1 MTNIPAPYNIINDN
15 IIMLLFIVNI
25 IGMAY
30 VLLMNGTSIM
40 ERAKGIFYY
49 ERNSMPF
56 NDRTHI
62 TRICNM
68 LMYAQSIFYLTIIS
82 MVELQKAGNLTLA
95 GNALVYTL
103 AFALLFT
110 AVLIAKRWIYD
121 LVNNILY
128 TKKETQDFRETYF
141 FTIKILGFVLAPAAI
156 ALLFVPAIDA
166 SYVNFYLLLI
176 LVVYVYTIVNG
187 LFKIIF
193 NKKGNYLEI
202 FLYLCALEFLPIAM
216 VWKSVLQL
224 SEFIT
229 IKI

>member
-1 MTNIPAPYNIINDN
+1 MTSTPVPYNITNDN
-15 IIMLLFIVNI
+15 VIMLLFIVNI

-30 VLLMNGTSIM
+30 VLMMNGTSIM

-49 ERNSMPF
+49 QRNSTPF

-62 TRICNM
+62 TKICNA
-68 LMYAQSIFYLTIIS
+68 LMYAQTIFYLTIITLA
-82 MVELQKAGNLTLA
+82 ELQKGGLMLS
-95 GNALVYTL
+95 GNALIYTGTFAIFYILVLL
-103 AFALLFT
+103 AKKWT
-110 AVLIAKRWIYD
+110 YD

-128 TKKETQDFRETYF
+128 TKKEAEEFREIYF

-156 ALLFVPAIDA
+156 ALLFIPAL
-166 SYVNFYLLLI
+166 SVNSVNFYLLLTLAAYI
-176 LVVYVYTIVNG
+176 YTIING
-187 LFKIIF
+187 LFRIIF
-193 NKKGNYLEI
+193 TKKGNYLEI
-202 FLYLCALEFLPIAM
+202 FLYLCTLEFLPIAM

>member
-1 MTNIPAPYNIINDN
+1 MTNTPVPYNITNDN
-15 IIMLLFIVNI
+15 IIMLLFIINI

-30 VLLMNGTSIM
+30 VLMMNGTSIM

-49 ERNSMPF
+49 QRNSTPF

-62 TRICNM
+62 TKICNA
-68 LMYAQSIFYLTIIS
+68 LMYAQTIFYLTIITLS
-82 MVELQKAGNLTLA
+82 ELQKAVGLSLD
-95 GNALVYTL
+95 GNAFIYASAFVLFFGIVLL
-103 AFALLFT
+103 AKKW
-110 AVLIAKRWIYD
+110 VYD

-128 TKKETQDFRETYF
+128 TKKEAQEFREIYF
-141 FTIKILGFVLAPAAI
+141 FTAKTLGFILAPAAI
-156 ALLFVPAIDA
+156 ALLFVPSIKV
-166 SYVNFYLLLI
+166 SYVNIYLI
-176 LVVYVYTIVNG
+176 LVIIAYIYTIIIG
-187 LFKIIF
+187 LFRIIF
-193 NKKGNYLEI
+193 KKRRNYLEI

>member
-1 MTNIPAPYNIINDN
+1 MTNTPVPYNITNDN
-15 IIMLLFIVNI
+15 TIMLLFIINI

-30 VLLMNGTSIM
+30 VLMMNGTSIM

-49 ERNSMPF
+49 QRNSTPF

-62 TRICNM
+62 TRICNA
-68 LMYAQSIFYLTIIS
+68 LMYAQTIFYLTIITLS
-82 MVELQKAGNLTLA
+82 ELQKNVDISLDRNAFIYTCTFAVFFGIVLLA
-95 GNALVYTL
+95 
-103 AFALLFT
+103 
-110 AVLIAKRWIYD
+110 KKWIYD

-128 TKKETQDFRETYF
+128 TKKEAQEFREIYF
-141 FTIKILGFVLAPAAI
+141 FTAKTSGFILAPAAI
-156 ALLFVPAIDA
+156 ALLFVPSIKI
-166 SYVNFYLLLI
+166 SYVNFYLVLAI
-176 LVVYVYTIVNG
+176 IAYIYTITIG
-187 LFKIIF
+187 LFRIIF
-193 NKKGNYLEI
+193 RKRRNYLEI

>member
-1 MTNIPAPYNIINDN
+1 MTSTPVPYNITNDN
-15 IIMLLFIVNI
+15 VIMLLFIVNI

-30 VLLMNGTSIM
+30 VLMMNGTSIM

-49 ERNSMPF
+49 QRNSTPF

-62 TRICNM
+62 TKICNA
-68 LMYAQSIFYLTIIS
+68 LMYAQTIFYLTIITLA
-82 MVELQKAGNLTLA
+82 ELQKGGLMLS
-95 GNALVYTL
+95 GNALIYTG
-103 AFALLFT
+103 AFAIFFILVLL
-110 AVLIAKRWIYD
+110 AKKWTYD

-128 TKKETQDFRETYF
+128 TKKEAEEFREIYF

-156 ALLFVPAIDA
+156 ALLFIPAL
-166 SYVNFYLLLI
+166 SVNSVNFYLLLTLAAYI
-176 LVVYVYTIVNG
+176 YTIING
-187 LFKIIF
+187 LFRIIF
-193 NKKGNYLEI
+193 TKKGNYLEI
-202 FLYLCALEFLPIAM
+202 FLYLCTLEFLPIAM

>member
-1 MTNIPAPYNIINDN
+1 MTSTPVPYNITNDN
-15 IIMLLFIVNI
+15 VIMLLFIVNI

-30 VLLMNGTSIM
+30 VLMMNGTSII

-49 ERNSMPF
+49 QRSSTPF

-62 TRICNM
+62 TKICNA
-68 LMYAQSIFYLTIIS
+68 LMYAQTIFYMTIITLA
-82 MVELQKAGNLTLA
+82 ELQKNGLA
-95 GNALVYTL
+95 LGGNALIYTG
-103 AFALLFT
+103 AFALFFIM
-110 AVLIAKRWIYD
+110 VLLAKKWIYD

-128 TKKETQDFRETYF
+128 TKKEAQEFREIYF

-156 ALLFVPAIDA
+156 ALLFIPAL
-166 SYVNFYLLLI
+166 SVNSVNFYLLLT
-176 LVVYVYTIVNG
+176 LVAYICTIING
-187 LFKIIF
+187 LFRIIF
-193 NKKGNYLEI
+193 TKKGNYLEI
-202 FLYLCALEFLPIAM
+202 FLYLCTLEFLPIAM

>member
-1 MTNIPAPYNIINDN
+1 MTSTPVPYNITNDN
-15 IIMLLFIVNI
+15 VIMLLFIVNI

-30 VLLMNGTSIM
+30 VLMMNGTSIM

-49 ERNSMPF
+49 QRNSTPF

-62 TRICNM
+62 TKICNA
-68 LMYAQSIFYLTIIS
+68 LMYAQTIFYLTIITLA
-82 MVELQKAGNLTLA
+82 ELQKGGLMLS
-95 GNALVYTL
+95 GNALIYTG
-103 AFALLFT
+103 AFAIFYILVLL
-110 AVLIAKRWIYD
+110 AKKWTYD

-128 TKKETQDFRETYF
+128 TKKEAEEFREIYF

-156 ALLFVPAIDA
+156 ALLFIPAL
-166 SYVNFYLLLI
+166 SVNSVNFYLLLTLAAYI
-176 LVVYVYTIVNG
+176 YTIING
-187 LFKIIF
+187 LFRIIF
-193 NKKGNYLEI
+193 TKKGNYLEI
-202 FLYLCALEFLPIAM
+202 FLYLCTLEFLPIAM

>member
-1 MTNIPAPYNIINDN
+1 MTSTPAPYNITNDN
-15 IIMLLFIVNI
+15 VIMLLFIVNI

-30 VLLMNGTSIM
+30 VLMMNGTSIM

-49 ERNSMPF
+49 QRNSTPF

-62 TRICNM
+62 TKICNA
-68 LMYAQSIFYLTIIS
+68 LMYAQTIFYLTIITLA
-82 MVELQKAGNLTLA
+82 ELQKGGLMLS
-95 GNALVYTL
+95 GNALIYTG
-103 AFALLFT
+103 AFAIFFILVLL
-110 AVLIAKRWIYD
+110 AKKWIYD

-128 TKKETQDFRETYF
+128 TKKEAEEFREIYF

-156 ALLFVPAIDA
+156 ALLFIPAL
-166 SYVNFYLLLI
+166 SVNSVNFYLLFTLAAYI
-176 LVVYVYTIVNG
+176 YTMING
-187 LFKIIF
+187 LFRIIF
-193 NKKGNYLEI
+193 TKKGNYLEI

>member
-1 MTNIPAPYNIINDN
+1 MTSTPVPYNITNDN
-15 IIMLLFIVNI
+15 VIMLLFIVNI

-30 VLLMNGTSIM
+30 VLMMNGTSIM

-49 ERNSMPF
+49 QRNSTPF

-62 TRICNM
+62 TKICNA
-68 LMYAQSIFYLTIIS
+68 LMYAQTIFYLTIITLA
-82 MVELQKAGNLTLA
+82 ELQKGGLMLS
-95 GNALVYTL
+95 GNALIYTGTFAIFYILVLL
-103 AFALLFT
+103 AKKWT
-110 AVLIAKRWIYD
+110 YD

-128 TKKETQDFRETYF
+128 TKKEAEEFREIYF

-156 ALLFVPAIDA
+156 ALLFIPAL
-166 SYVNFYLLLI
+166 SVNSVNFYLLLT
-176 LVVYVYTIVNG
+176 LVAYICTIING
-187 LFKIIF
+187 LFRIIF
-193 NKKGNYLEI
+193 TKKGNYLEI
-202 FLYLCALEFLPIAM
+202 FLYLCTLEFLPIAM

>member
-1 MTNIPAPYNIINDN
+1 MTSTPVPYNITNDN
-15 IIMLLFIVNI
+15 VIMLLFIVNI

-30 VLLMNGTSIM
+30 VLMMNGTSIM

-49 ERNSMPF
+49 QRNSTPF

-62 TRICNM
+62 TKICNA
-68 LMYAQSIFYLTIIS
+68 LMYAQTIFYLTIITLA
-82 MVELQKAGNLTLA
+82 ELQKGGLMLS
-95 GNALVYTL
+95 GNALIYTG
-103 AFALLFT
+103 AFAIFFILVLL
-110 AVLIAKRWIYD
+110 AKKWIYD

-128 TKKETQDFRETYF
+128 TKKEAEEFREIYF

-156 ALLFVPAIDA
+156 ALLFIPAL
-166 SYVNFYLLLI
+166 SVNSVNFYLLLTLAAYI
-176 LVVYVYTIVNG
+176 YTMING
-187 LFKIIF
+187 LFRIIF
-193 NKKGNYLEI
+193 TKKGNYLEI

>member
-1 MTNIPAPYNIINDN
+1 MTSTHVPYNITNDN
-15 IIMLLFIVNI
+15 VIMLLFIVNI

-30 VLLMNGTSIM
+30 VLMMNGTSIM

-49 ERNSMPF
+49 QRNSTPF

-62 TRICNM
+62 TKICNA
-68 LMYAQSIFYLTIIS
+68 LMYAQTIFYLTIITLA
-82 MVELQKAGNLTLA
+82 ELQKGGLILS
-95 GNALVYTL
+95 GNALIYTG
-103 AFALLFT
+103 AFAIFFILVLL
-110 AVLIAKRWIYD
+110 AKKWIYD

-128 TKKETQDFRETYF
+128 TKKEAEEFRDIYF

-156 ALLFVPAIDA
+156 ALLFIPAL
-166 SYVNFYLLLI
+166 SVNSVNFYLLLTLAAYI
-176 LVVYVYTIVNG
+176 YTIING
-187 LFKIIF
+187 LFRIIF
-193 NKKGNYLEI
+193 TKKGNYLEI

>member
-1 MTNIPAPYNIINDN
+1 MTSTPVPYNITNDN
-15 IIMLLFIVNI
+15 VIMLLFIVNI

-30 VLLMNGTSIM
+30 VLMMNGTSIM

-49 ERNSMPF
+49 QRNSTPF

-62 TRICNM
+62 TKICNA
-68 LMYAQSIFYLTIIS
+68 LMYAQTKFYLTNITLA
-82 MVELQKAGNLTLA
+82 ELQKGGLMLS
-95 GNALVYTL
+95 GNALIYTG
-103 AFALLFT
+103 AFAIFFILVLL
-110 AVLIAKRWIYD
+110 AKKWTYD

-128 TKKETQDFRETYF
+128 TKKEAEEFREIYF

-156 ALLFVPAIDA
+156 ALLFIPAL
-166 SYVNFYLLLI
+166 SVNSVNFYLLLTLAAYI
-176 LVVYVYTIVNG
+176 YTIING
-187 LFKIIF
+187 LFRIIF
-193 NKKGNYLEI
+193 TKKGNYLEI
-202 FLYLCALEFLPIAM
+202 FLYLCTLEFLPIAM

>member
-1 MTNIPAPYNIINDN
+1 MTSTPVPYNITNDN
-15 IIMLLFIVNI
+15 VIMLLFIVNI

-30 VLLMNGTSIM
+30 VLMMNGTSIM

-49 ERNSMPF
+49 QRNSTPF

-62 TRICNM
+62 TKICNA
-68 LMYAQSIFYLTIIS
+68 LMYAQTIFYLTIITLA
-82 MVELQKAGNLTLA
+82 ELQKGGLMLS
-95 GNALVYTL
+95 GNALIYTG
-103 AFALLFT
+103 AFAIFFILVLL
-110 AVLIAKRWIYD
+110 AKKWTYD

-128 TKKETQDFRETYF
+128 TKKEAYEFSEKYL
-141 FTIKILGFVLAPAAI
+141 FTIKLLGFALAPPAI
-156 ALLFVPAIDA
+156 ALLFVPGINTY
-166 SYVNFYLLLI
+166 YVHFYLI
-176 LVVYVYTIVNG
+176 LTVIAYIYAITNG
-187 LFKIIF
+187 LFRIIST
-193 NKKGNYLEI
+193 KKGNYLEI

>member
-1 MTNIPAPYNIINDN
+1 MTSTPVPYNITNDN

-30 VLLMNGTSIM
+30 VLMMNGTSIM

-49 ERNSMPF
+49 QRNSTPF

-62 TRICNM
+62 TKICNA
-68 LMYAQSIFYLTIIS
+68 LMYAQTIFYLTIITLA
-82 MVELQKAGNLTLA
+82 ELQKGGLMLS
-95 GNALVYTL
+95 GNALIYTG
-103 AFALLFT
+103 AFAIFFILVLL
-110 AVLIAKRWIYD
+110 AKKWIYD

-128 TKKETQDFRETYF
+128 TKKEAEEFREIYF

-156 ALLFVPAIDA
+156 ALLFIPAL
-166 SYVNFYLLLI
+166 SVNSVNFYLLLTLAAYI
-176 LVVYVYTIVNG
+176 YTMING
-187 LFKIIF
+187 LFRIIF
-193 NKKGNYLEI
+193 TKKGNYLEI

>member
-1 MTNIPAPYNIINDN
+1 MTSTPVPYNITNDN
-15 IIMLLFIVNI
+15 VIMLLFIVNI

-30 VLLMNGTSIM
+30 VLMMNGTSIM

-49 ERNSMPF
+49 QRNSTPF

-62 TRICNM
+62 TKICNA
-68 LMYAQSIFYLTIIS
+68 LMYAQTIFYLTIITLI
-82 MVELQKAGNLTLA
+82 ELQKGGLTL
-95 GNALVYTL
+95 GEDALIYTGG
-103 AFALLFT
+103 FALFFIL
-110 AVLIAKRWIYD
+110 LLLAKKWIYD

-128 TKKETQDFRETYF
+128 TKKEAQEFREIYF

-156 ALLFVPAIDA
+156 ALLFIPAL
-166 SYVNFYLLLI
+166 SVNYVNFYLLLT
-176 LVVYVYTIVNG
+176 LVAYIYTIING
-187 LFKIIF
+187 LFRIIF
-193 NKKGNYLEI
+193 TKKGNYLEI
-202 FLYLCALEFLPIAM
+202 FLYLCALEFLPTAM

>member
-1 MTNIPAPYNIINDN
+1 MTSTPVPYNITNDN
-15 IIMLLFIVNI
+15 VIMLLFIVNI

-30 VLLMNGTSIM
+30 VLMMNGTSIM

-49 ERNSMPF
+49 QRNSTPF

-62 TRICNM
+62 TKICNA
-68 LMYAQSIFYLTIIS
+68 LMYAQTIFYLTIITLA
-82 MVELQKAGNLTLA
+82 ELQKGGLMLS
-95 GNALVYTL
+95 GNALIYTG
-103 AFALLFT
+103 AFAIFFILVLL
-110 AVLIAKRWIYD
+110 AKKWIYD

-128 TKKETQDFRETYF
+128 TKKEAEEFREIFF

-156 ALLFVPAIDA
+156 ALLFIPAL
-166 SYVNFYLLLI
+166 SVNSVNFYLLLTLAAYI
-176 LVVYVYTIVNG
+176 YTIING
-187 LFKIIF
+187 LFRIIF
-193 NKKGNYLEI
+193 TKKGNYLEI

>member
-1 MTNIPAPYNIINDN
+1 MTSTPAPYNITNDN
-15 IIMLLFIVNI
+15 VIMLLFIVNI

-30 VLLMNGTSIM
+30 VLMMNGTSIM

-49 ERNSMPF
+49 QRNSTPF

-62 TRICNM
+62 TKICNA
-68 LMYAQSIFYLTIIS
+68 LMYAQTIFYLTIITLA
-82 MVELQKAGNLTLA
+82 ELQKGGLILS
-95 GNALVYTL
+95 GNALIYTG
-103 AFALLFT
+103 AFAIFFILVLL
-110 AVLIAKRWIYD
+110 AKKWIYD

-128 TKKETQDFRETYF
+128 TKKEAEEFREIYF

-156 ALLFVPAIDA
+156 ALLFIPAL
-166 SYVNFYLLLI
+166 SVNSVNFYLLLTLAAYI
-176 LVVYVYTIVNG
+176 YTMING
-187 LFKIIF
+187 LFRIIF
-193 NKKGNYLEI
+193 TKKGNYLEI